1 MESNLHPCRHNGF
14 TRQYVTLR
22 SFYVVRHRTDL
33 STVMMEFAR
42 RSLFRRCIPCPD
54 EPPKCN
60 CGPDET
66 CTEISR
72 SCNQCPTTTC
82 IKNSDIHGG
91 TSTNTGG
98 SGSNAGAIAGG
109 VIGGLAFIGIV
120 TFLIWWFVIRKKRS
134 AILEQEKTAAA
145 QASQRPRSMQSIAS
159 TVFTRASN
167 VIQIAYIPGLTN
179 RPGSSAPSQPD
190 QHYFVPADL
199 RNSQYSL
206 DRHSIATSL
215 ARSSVAT
222 TIYRSD
228 AIVSPVPAQ
237 QAMRGKA
244 AVISVKSGTSTPTD
258 AQSIRTMDAPAV
270 PAITDAQLRK
280 AGLVAEGG
288 STIVAR
294 SMIARPVNVTRPG
307 QPKVSTVTEE
317 TGKKSDADR
326 STNSSSSS
334 SSESAASH
342 TRAQQLDEESSSSD
356 SDSSSDESESDSES
370 RSRHVNSHTRT
381 ASADAPEVVIQLTD
395 DAGPFADQASSALA
409 SPTASTASTDL
420 KDDNS
425 AVSSGRSSGHHK
437 SDSVH
442 RQRLGAGLHRLAEE
456 NQARDRAQSPFSD
469 EHEVK

>member
-1 MESNLHPCRHNGF
+1 
-14 TRQYVTLR
+14 
-22 SFYVVRHRTDL
+22 
-33 STVMMEFAR
+33 MMEFAR

-60 CGPDET
+60 CAPDET

-82 IKNSDIHGG
+82 LKNADIHGG

-134 AILEQEKTAAA
+134 VIIEQEKTAAA
-145 QASQRPRSMQSIAS
+145 QANQRPRSMQSIAS

-167 VIQIAYIPGLTN
+167 VIQIAYIPGVTN
-179 RPGSSAPSQPD
+179 RPSSSAGAQPD
-190 QHYFVPADL
+190 QHFFVPGDL

-244 AVISVKSGTSTPTD
+244 AVISVKSGASTPTD

-270 PAITDAQLRK
+270 PAITDAQLKK
-280 AGLVAEGG
+280 AGLVGEGG

-294 SMIARPVNVTRPG
+294 SMIARPVNVTKSS
-307 QPKVSTVTEE
+307 QPKVSTVSEE
-317 TGKKSDADR
+317 TG
-326 STNSSSSS
+326 TNSSTDRS
-334 SSESAASH
+334 SSESAGSH
-342 TRAQQLDEESSSSD
+342 TRAQQLDNDSSSSD
-356 SDSSSDESESDSES
+356 SDSSSDESSSSESES
-370 RSRHVNSHTRT
+370 RSRHVNLHNRT

-409 SPTASTASTDL
+409 SPTTSTTSSDL

-425 AVSSGRSSGHHK
+425 AVSSGRSSSHHK
-437 SDSVH
+437 SDSIH
-442 RQRLGAGLHRLAEE
+442 RQRLGVGLHRPGDE
-456 NQARDRAQSPFSD
+456 NKARDRAQSPFSD